1 MINVLRVQ
9 LATYTPHAGHA
20 DPKVDEVYEVCESLM
35 DEHAKAVVASIIKH
49 YGDEAAVMADVC
61 STMTNHCA
69 EGGGDSDGKNNKKSK
84 KKKKKKKKSKKQDL

>member
-1 MINVLRVQ
+1 
-9 LATYTPHAGHA
+9 
-20 DPKVDEVYEVCESLM
+20 M